1 MKTGTLAG
9 IFALFGLGITFSF
22 KPTLFENFIKG
33 DIQNNIH
40 INIGNQ
46 NPPQIIS
53 DSKTNEAKKS
63 PLEAEYRYDCREAK
77 SKESCKIL
85 AEELAK
91 EKVLSQLCSQIK
103 SQTNI
108 KSGDQM
114 KVEKQLERKTSGQ
127 LQGITVLKE
136 GIEGNEYVYRIQAQN
151 AHHLC
156 NT

>member
-1 MKTGTLAG
+1 MKTGALAG

-22 KPTLFENFIKG
+22 KPTLFGIQTG
-33 DIQNNIH
+33 DIQNNIQ

-46 NPPQIIS
+46 TSSNNKVDEPK
-53 DSKTNEAKKS
+53 KT
-63 PLEAEYRYDCREAK
+63 LEAEYRYDCREAK
-77 SKESCKIL
+77 SKESCKML

-136 GIEGNEYVYRIQAQN
+136 GFEGNDYVYRIQAHD
-151 AHHLC
+151 ARHLC
-156 NT
+156 DYLT

>member
-22 KPTLFENFIKG
+22 KPTLFGIQTG
-33 DIQNNIH
+33 DIQNNIQ

-46 NPPQIIS
+46 NPPQTS
-53 DSKTNEAKKS
+53 SNNKVNEPTS
-63 PLEAEYRYDCREAK
+63 PFEAEYRYDCREAK
-77 SKESCKIL
+77 SKESCKML

-136 GIEGNEYVYRIQAQN
+136 GFEGNDYVYRIQAHD
-151 AHHLC
+151 ARHLC
-156 NT
+156 DYLT

>member
-9 IFALFGLGITFSF
+9 IFALMGLGITFSF

-33 DIQNNIH
+33 DVN
-40 INIGNQ
+40 INIGTQ
-46 NPPQIIS
+46 HSPPPISTQI
-53 DSKTNEAKKS
+53 DNKKS
-63 PLEAEYRYDCREAK
+63 PFEAEYRFDCREAK

-85 AEELAK
+85 AEGLAK

>member
-9 IFALFGLGITFSF
+9 IFALMGLGITFSF

-33 DIQNNIH
+33 DVN
-40 INIGNQ
+40 INIGTQ
-46 NPPQIIS
+46 HSPQLIS
-53 DSKTNEAKKS
+53 TQIDNKKS
-63 PLEAEYRYDCREAK
+63 PFEAEYLFDCREAK

-85 AEELAK
+85 AEGLAK
-91 EKVLSQLCSQIK
+91 EKVLSQLCAQIK

-108 KSGDQM
+108 KIGD
-114 KVEKQLERKTSGQ
+114 KSSSDKQYERKSEGT

-156 NT
+156 HS